1 MLQIAW
7 KSEEKMVMKSWYV
20 SIPGVTKVNPD

>member
-7 KSEEKMVMKSWYV
+7 KSEGKMVMKSWYV
-20 SIPGVTKVNPD
+20 SIPGETKANAA